1 MRDHCPVELH
11 AVSFAIDTTQ
21 LIQDVS
27 LCFLE
32 SGINVILGPNGA
44 GKSTLMRIA
53 AGRQAPTTGQVA
65 YEGRNVR
72 ELDPRALALRRA
84 FLSQRITIDFAIT
97 VEEVVQMGRY
107 PHFNRVP
114 RARDQEVVEEALAL
128 VGMASRR
135 RQPYPTLS
143 GGEQQKVQLA
153 RVLAQIWSDGGDS
166 THRILFLDE
175 PITGLDIHYQLH
187 IMDIARDFLRRN
199 CTIVTTL
206 HDLNI
211 AVDYGDRF
219 FLMQRGALAHVA
231 EKRQGLARE
240 VIERVFDVRVSRLQD
255 ESGRSSFRFF
265 L

>member
-1 MRDHCPVELH
+1 MPEHCPVELH
-11 AVSFAIDTTQ
+11 AVSFAVGTTQ
-21 LIQDVS
+21 LLRDVS

-32 SGINVILGPNGA
+32 NGINVILGPNGA

-53 AGRQAPTTGQVA
+53 AGRQTPTTGRATYQ
-65 YEGRNVR
+65 GRNVQ
-72 ELDPRALALRRA
+72 EIEPRALALRRA

-97 VEEVVQMGRY
+97 VEEVVRMGRY

-114 RARDQEVVEEALAL
+114 RARDQQVVEEALAL
-128 VGMASRR
+128 VGMTSRR

-153 RVLAQIWSDGGDS
+153 RVLAQIWSDGGDAP
-166 THRILFLDE
+166 HRILFLDE

-187 IMDIARDFLRRN
+187 IMDIAREFLRRN

-211 AVDYGDRF
+211 AADYGDRF
-219 FLMQRGALAHVA
+219 FLMHRGTLAHVA
-231 EKRQGLARE
+231 EERHGLAGE
-240 VIERVFDVRVSRLQD
+240 VIERVFDVKVSRLAD
-255 ESGRSSFRFF
+255 EAGRTSFRFF